1 MISRFTSKCIHNNSK
16 GCYKNCFCYCLDII
30 NHDHNYFGVQ
40 EPVVDHNEPL
50 LPVAVVRPQS
60 YTVVL
65 GIQRGTEII
74 RDNLGFMYYK
84 NKVTD
89 TKIYLSC
96 YKKKLEGQCHATAH
110 ISPNRNDDRLT
121 LSKRHCHGVREFN
134 LNVPLLRQEIT
145 EKALEITMN
154 SYTPRGIYMQAIAN
168 FPEAAENYTFIQS
181 VERMRR
187 LRHTFFP
194 QTPRNMANLHDLL
207 TAADNECFAM
217 TLQNPPNRFYQGP
230 LLVEGT
236 VSGVIFCNV
245 ANINAIAPDLRNIRV
260 AGCDGTFKTVP
271 KFLENDAY
279 QLFSFQVVFKDVSFP
294 LVHALLIGKTQQI
307 YVELLHYIRNVLPLC
322 YDQLTIIT
330 DFEQGLINAVNL
342 VFPESKHQ
350 GCYFHY
356 CQAVIRYARNKRS
369 NLFQLFKAD
378 NNAARVLRMI
388 LALPY
393 LPATQIGD
401 VLPSMED
408 GFNSIVE
415 YVNQFPYLALQLNQF
430 MFNYIWGYWFIT
442 MGPAA
447 VTVFNQVIRTNNY
460 VESYHASLL
469 RLIKP
474 HPKVWEF
481 LKKEKKVIH

>member
-1 MISRFTSKCIHNNSK
+1 MILALPYLPAQPIGDVLPSMEEGFNSIVEYVNQFPYLALKLNQFMFNYIWGYWFITMGPAAVKIFNQEIRTNNYVES
-16 GCYKNCFCYCLDII
+16 Y
-30 NHDHNYFGVQ
+30 HAS
-40 EPVVDHNEPL
+40 L
-50 LPVAVVRPQS
+50 LRLIKPHP
-60 YTVVL
+60 
-65 GIQRGTEII
+65 
-74 RDNLGFMYYK
+74 K
-84 NKVTD
+84 
-89 TKIYLSC
+89 
-96 YKKKLEGQCHATAH
+96 CHATAH

-145 EKALEITMN
+145 ERALERTIN

-168 FPEAAENYTFIQS
+168 FPEAAENYTFVQS

-187 LRHTFFP
+187 LRRTFFP

-207 TAADNECFAM
+207 MAADNECFAM
-217 TLQNPPNRFYQGP
+217 TLQNPPNR
-230 LLVEGT
+230 
-236 VSGVIFCNV
+236 
-245 ANINAIAPDLRNIRV
+245 
-260 AGCDGTFKTVP
+260 
-271 KFLENDAY
+271 
-279 QLFSFQVVFKDVSFP
+279 
-294 LVHALLIGKTQQI
+294 
-307 YVELLHYIRNVLPLC
+307 NVLPLS
-322 YDQLTIIT
+322 YNQLTIIT

-356 CQAVIRYARNKRS
+356 CQVNSKYLPLNLLKLMRS

-393 LPATQIGD
+393 LPAQPIGD
-401 VLPSMED
+401 VLPSMEE

-415 YVNQFPYLALQLNQF
+415 YVNQFPYLALKLNQF

-447 VTVFNQVIRTNNY
+447 VKIFNQEIRTNNY

-474 HPKVWEF
+474 HPKVWEKGEKSYTLMKLVYYVVVFKCCTIKSMFNSNQSYMFVSQIRNGVPTRARIQNSNAIRNF
-481 LKKEKKVIH
+481 LQELATDRSPNRVFTFLRRAGHRVDGYIAQEIGPHPGEEELLLLEAVQ